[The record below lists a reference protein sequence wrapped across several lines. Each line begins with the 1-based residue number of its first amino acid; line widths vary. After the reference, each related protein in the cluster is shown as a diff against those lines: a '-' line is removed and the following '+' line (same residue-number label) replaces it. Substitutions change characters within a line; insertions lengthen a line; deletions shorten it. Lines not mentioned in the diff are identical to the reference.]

1 MAIKKLSIQDF
12 LALAEQYPVFDV
24 RSPGEFNHAQIPGA
38 YSLPLFTD
46 EERIVTGTAYKQQG
60 RQKAIKIGLDYFGVK
75 MKSIIEQV
83 ENILEIQQSLMQS
96 QQSLASQK
104 FEQKT
109 PGLELPT
116 ENCVLVH
123 CWRGGM
129 RSAGVA
135 WLLDLYG
142 FKVYTLAGGY
152 KAYRNW
158 VLQQFEKDYDI
169 KILGGFT
176 GSGKTAILHQ
186 LKKCGQLIID
196 LEGLANHKGS
206 AFGSIGL
213 PAQPTPEMFENN
225 LAMELNK
232 INGES
237 FWLEDESQRIGAIN
251 IPNNFWKTMRTKPLF
266 FVDVPFYKRLQY
278 IIEEYGTLDKE
289 KLHLSIERIQKRLGP
304 LETKTALVHLSAN
317 EIDLCFG
324 ILLPY
329 YDKQYK
335 KALNNRE
342 NIATLL
348 NKIPCFSVDSISNS
362 EKLILCTTVNS

>member
-12 LALAEQYPVFDV
+12 LVLAEQYPVFDV
-24 RSPGEFNHAQIPGA
+24 RSPGEYNHAQIPGA
-38 YSLPLFTD
+38 YSLPLFTN
-46 EERIVTGTAYKQQG
+46 EERIVVGTAYKQQG
-60 RQKAIKIGLDYFGVK
+60 RQTAIKLGLDYFGVK
-75 MKSIIEQV
+75 MKSMVEQV
-83 ENILEIQQSLMQS
+83 ESLLVS
-96 QQSLASQK
+96 HISLAASK
-104 FEQKT
+104 KNPAEAFETK
-109 PGLELPT
+109 PPSGGLGV
-116 ENCVLVH
+116 VLVH

-158 VLQQFEKDYDI
+158 VLQQFEKEYDI

-186 LKKCGQLIID
+186 LKKCGQPIID

-206 AFGSIGL
+206 AFGGIGL

-237 FWLEDESQRIGAIN
+237 FWLEDESQRIGVLN
-251 IPNNFWKTMRTKPLF
+251 IPNSFWKAMRTKPLF
-266 FVDVPFYKRLQY
+266 FVDVPFHKRLQY
-278 IIEEYGTLDKE
+278 IVEEYGTLDKE
-289 KLHLSIERIQKRLGP
+289 KLQLSIERIQKRLGP

-317 EIDLCFG
+317 EIELCFG
-324 ILLPY
+324 ILLLY

-362 EKLILCTTVNS
+362 EKLILCTTVIS